1 MDKMYLIS
9 VISAERYKH
18 AEVDFLRA
26 RKKLMKF
33 G

>member
-1 MDKMYLIS
+1 MDKMYP
-9 VISAERYKH
+9 ISAERYKQ

>member
-1 MDKMYLIS
+1 MDKMYL
-9 VISAERYKH
+9 ISAERYKH